1 MARANAAGLPVY
13 VSPYSGWEVGMLVS
27 KGRLRLP
34 EAPLDWFLRLLKRPG
49 VKLAPMGTDI
59 LVAASF
65 LPELV
70 HGDPADRIII
80 ATARSLGLHI
90 VTSDRAILAYAQRGH
105 VLALA
110 C

>member
-1 MARANAAGLPVY
+1 MAKAAAAGLPIY

-34 EAPLDWFLRLLKRPG
+34 EAPLPWFLRLLQRPG

-80 ATARSLGLHI
+80 ATARSLGLTI
-90 VTSDRAILAYAQRGH
+90 VTSDRTILSYAAQGH
-105 VLALA
+105 VLAVA

>member
-1 MARANAAGLPVY
+1 MAKANAAGIPIY
-13 VSPYSGWEVGMLVS
+13 VSPYSAWEVGMLVS

-34 EAPLDWFLRLLKRPG
+34 EAPLAWFSRLLKRPG
-49 VKLAPMGTDI
+49 VQLAPMGTDI

-65 LPELV
+65 LPEPV

-80 ATARSLGLHI
+80 ATARSLGLMI
-90 VTSDRAILAYAQRGH
+90 VTSDRAILAYAAQGH
-105 VLALA
+105 VLVVA